1 MLPAHQLQGELA
13 ISVPRHRHPRATITA
28 GKGWGIC
35 RFTHTSQDHRRAA
48 PVRAQRGTQPR
59 PPKAPCEATA
69 VKTAW
74 ARTSPHLQRC
84 DRGVDGPGAG
94 DDDPPAS
101 AGLHT
106 RHRRAAPVR
115 AQRGTQPRPPKAP
128 CEATAVKT
136 AWARTSPHLQ
146 RCDRGVDGPG
156 AGDDGP
162 PAAGEGGH
170 VACAPAAGR
179 VSDFSTEAQA
189 PARDNHRGQGMVSVL
204 LLLNV
209 FLHITVCPATL
220 ALNDLFAFL
229 NILYCPRL

>member
-48 PVRAQRGTQPR
+48 PVRAQRGTHPR
-59 PPKAPCEATA
+59 TPKAPCAATK

-94 DDDPPAS
+94 DDGPPAS

-162 PAAGEGGH
+162 PAAGEGGTCCLCTSCR
-170 VACAPAAGR
+170 A
-179 VSDFSTEAQA
+179 S
-189 PARDNHRGQGMVSVL
+189 
-204 LLLNV
+204 
-209 FLHITVCPATL
+209 
-220 ALNDLFAFL
+220 
-229 NILYCPRL
+229 

>member
-1 MLPAHQLQGELA
+1 MLPVHQLQGELA
-13 ISVPRHRHPRATITA
+13 ISVPRHRHLHATITA

-59 PPKAPCEATA
+59 HPKAPCEATA

-74 ARTSPHLQRC
+74 AWTSPHLQRC
-84 DRGVDGPGAG
+84 DRGVEAREQVTTVP
-94 DDDPPAS
+94 
-101 AGLHT
+101 
-106 RHRRAAPVR
+106 RR
-115 AQRGTQPRPPKAP
+115 Q
-128 CEATAVKT
+128 
-136 AWARTSPHLQ
+136 AR
-146 RCDRGVDGPG
+146 
-156 AGDDGP
+156 
-162 PAAGEGGH
+162 GGH

-209 FLHITVCPATL
+209 FLHITVSV